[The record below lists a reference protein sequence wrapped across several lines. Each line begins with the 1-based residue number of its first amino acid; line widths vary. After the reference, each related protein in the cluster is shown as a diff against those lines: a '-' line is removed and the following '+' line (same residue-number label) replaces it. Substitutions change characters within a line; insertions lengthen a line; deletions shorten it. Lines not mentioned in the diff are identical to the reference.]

1 LRTDIFVYKR
11 KIMIDAETHPLAQR
25 DAYTDDQLASYLSA
39 LRQNLSAPK
48 SLPAAFQDVHSLHK
62 AARSSPLATLST
74 LMKFHLA
81 AIPWGSLKI
90 HYSPTHTLTLSPPD
104 QLFNKLITRR
114 FGGYCMEQNLFFSHI
129 LRSLGYEVYLTGAR
143 ISLAVNA
150 PPERTEVE
158 KDGYM
163 GFEHMVIFAL
173 INDGGQE
180 RKYVVDVG
188 YGAFNA
194 LEPILLKECEE
205 CACQPGTIGR
215 LVRRL
220 VAASSLRRKTEM
232 WVFQNKFVGKED
244 VGEEG
249 WTNAYCFGEM
259 EWFQTDFEV
268 SNYRTS
274 MDPTSWFRREFILTR
289 MVARGERG
297 IEAEGKGDAE
307 IVGSVTF
314 MGGNL
319 TKRIGGG
326 KSETI
331 KECVTE
337 QERVEMLREWFGIEL
352 SAEERESIRGWKSA
366 LKLK

>member
-1 LRTDIFVYKR
+1 
-11 KIMIDAETHPLAQR
+11 MIEAETHPLTQR
-25 DAYTDDQLASYLSA
+25 DAYTDNQLALYLSA
-39 LRQNLSAPK
+39 LLKNLTFPTT
-48 SLPAAFQDVHSLHK
+48 LPAAIQDVHSLHK
-62 AARSSPLATLST
+62 AARSSPLSTLST
-74 LMKFHLA
+74 LMKLHLA

-90 HYSPTHTLTLSPPD
+90 HYSPSHTLPLSPPD
-104 QLFNKLITRR
+104 QLFDKLITRR
-114 FGGYCMEQNLFFSHI
+114 FGGYCMEQNLFFSHV

-150 PPERTEVE
+150 PPERSEAE

-173 INDGGQE
+173 IEEGGEE

-194 LEPILLKECEE
+194 LEPILLKEGEE
-205 CACQPGTIGR
+205 CACQPGTVGR
-215 LVRRL
+215 LVRRPI
-220 VAASSLRRKTEM
+220 AASSLRSKTEM

-244 VGEEG
+244 GGDNG

-289 MVARGERG
+289 MVARGENVLS
-297 IEAEGKGDAE
+297 AKGQTDAE
-307 IVGSVTF
+307 IVGSITF

-319 TKRIGGG
+319 TKRIAGG

-331 KECVTE
+331 KQCETE
-337 QERVEMLREWFGIEL
+337 EERVEMLREWFGIGL
-352 SAEERESIRGWKSA
+352 SEEEREAIRSSKSA
-366 LKLK
+366 LKM

>member
-1 LRTDIFVYKR
+1 
-11 KIMIDAETHPLAQR
+11 MIDAEAHPLTQR
-25 DAYTDDQLASYLSA
+25 DTYTDDQLASYLKT
-39 LRQNLSAPK
+39 LLQNLS
-48 SLPAAFQDVHSLHK
+48 STSTLPAAFQDVPSLHK
-62 AARSSPLATLST
+62 AARSSPLSTLST
-74 LMKFHLA
+74 LMKLHLA

-90 HYSPTHTLTLSPPD
+90 HYSPSHSLPLSPPD

-114 FGGYCMEQNLFFSHI
+114 LGGYCMEQNLFFSHI
-129 LRSLGYEVYLTGAR
+129 LRSLGYEVYLSGAR

-150 PPERTEVE
+150 PPERTDAE

-173 INDGGQE
+173 IEEGGEE
-180 RKYVVDVG
+180 RNYVVDVG

-194 LEPILLKECEE
+194 LEPILLKEGEE
-205 CACQPGTIGR
+205 CICQPGTIGR
-215 LVRRL
+215 LVRRP

-232 WVFQNKFVGKED
+232 WVFQNKFVGKDD
-244 VGEEG
+244 VGEDG

-268 SNYRTS
+268 SSYRTS
-274 MDPTSWFRREFILTR
+274 MDPTSWFRREFLLTR
-289 MVARGERG
+289 MIARGEQG
-297 IEAEGKGDAE
+297 VNAEGDGDAE

-331 KECVTE
+331 KECETE
-337 QERVEMLREWFGIEL
+337 EDRVKMLKEWFGIKL
-352 SAEERESIRGWKSA
+352 SDEEREAIRGWKSA
-366 LKLK
+366 LKMD